1 MEGKAKMSEKEMR
14 ALVSLLEDK
23 SLRPEIEAKIL
34 ELGTDT
40 IGMLEEEWEKTFD
53 PELQG
58 YLEDIIH
65 RLQYMLVKERLAGWR
80 QSETDDLLKGM
91 WIVATYQ
98 YPDLSLEKLSQEL
111 EQLYYEVW
119 LEHNPEAHPY
129 DQVKFMN
136 SVMFSKLKFRGNAR
150 NFHAPANS
158 MINMVL
164 ETRRGNPISLAVVYM
179 LVAQK
184 LGMPVFGVNL
194 PNMFVLTYKDEREQF
209 YINAFNRGLIFSRQ
223 DIDNYIAQINLT
235 PRPMFYEPCS
245 HADIVVRTLRNLSIA
260 FEKLDEHGKAEEVKE
275 LIKILE
281 A

>member
-1 MEGKAKMSEKEMR
+1 
-14 ALVSLLEDK
+14 
-23 SLRPEIEAKIL
+23 
-34 ELGTDT
+34 
-40 IGMLEEEWEKTFD
+40 
-53 PELQG
+53 LQG

-65 RLQYMLVKERLAGWR
+65 RLQYMLVKERLENWR
-80 QSETDDLLKGM
+80 QSQGDDLLRGM

-129 DQVKFMN
+129 DQIKFMN
-136 SVMFSKLKFRGNAR
+136 SVMFSKLKFRGNTR

-164 ETRRGNPISLAVVYM
+164 ETRRGNPISLAVD
-179 LVAQK
+179 
-184 LGMPVFGVNL
+184 
-194 PNMFVLTYKDEREQF
+194 KDEREQF

-260 FEKLDEHGKAEEVKE
+260 FEKLDEHSKAEEVKE